1 MSRLDNLLQQL
12 VLLDS
17 IESTLDEMLEL
28 DSLAEYVTEY
38 TPQEK
43 VQIHNIQD
51 RASQILDNIHRKMK
65 QLGLN

>member
-1 MSRLDNLLQQL
+1 MSRVDNLLQQL
-12 VLLDS
+12 ILLDS

-28 DSLAEYVTEY
+28 DSLAEYVTEN

-43 VQIHNIQD
+43 MQIYNIQD
-51 RASQILDNIHRKMK
+51 RASQILDNIHRKME

>member
-1 MSRLDNLLQQL
+1 MSRVDNLLQQL

-28 DSLAEYVTEY
+28 DSLAEYVTEN
-38 TPQEK
+38 TPHEK
-43 VQIHNIQD
+43 MQIYNIQD

>member
-1 MSRLDNLLQQL
+1 MSRVDNLLQQL

-43 VQIHNIQD
+43 VQIHT
-51 RASQILDNIHRKMK
+51 K
-65 QLGLN
+65 

>member
-1 MSRLDNLLQQL
+1 MSRVDNLLQQL
-12 VLLDS
+12 ILLDS

-43 VQIHNIQD
+43 MQIYNIQD
-51 RASQILDNIHRKMK
+51 RVSQILDNIHRKMK
-65 QLGLN
+65 QLGLD